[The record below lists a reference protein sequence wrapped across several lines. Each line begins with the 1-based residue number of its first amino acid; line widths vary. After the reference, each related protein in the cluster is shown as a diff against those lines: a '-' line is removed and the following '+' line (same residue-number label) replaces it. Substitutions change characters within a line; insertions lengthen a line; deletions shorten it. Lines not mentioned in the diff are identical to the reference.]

1 MGLSMCLCGILS
13 LTHMARPWERE
24 EKQPLGFKA
33 SVSWLGMAGKCGE
46 KRELSAQIQPGTT
59 HLFEIGTRSA
69 DGVRAASTR
78 TCLRFL
84 CTGGSRKAK
93 VQPGSGVRLEGLRE
107 VSKSQCT
114 PTREHHAS
122 PGSFSL
128 KTPLF
133 FFFSIMT
140 CTPKKTPSLQPRRS
154 SQREPEAAEGVMPP
168 RPKTSTFGGDAQ
180 GRRAAYSNYSA
191 SRLPQIAHTNPPNP
205 NQLQHKEQMK
215 TI

>member
-107 VSKSQCT
+107 VSKSQRT
-114 PTREHHAS
+114 PTREHRSS

-133 FFFSIMT
+133 FFFHYDLH
-140 CTPKKTPSLQPRRS
+140 PKKNSQPAAPQKQPKGTRS
-154 SQREPEAAEGVMPP
+154 CR
-168 RPKTSTFGGDAQ
+168 GGDATTSQ
-180 GRRAAYSNYSA
+180 NEHLRRRCARKARS
-191 SRLPQIAHTNPPNP
+191 LQ
-205 NQLQHKEQMK
+205 QLQRQPPTPNRSHKSS
-215 TI
+215 